1 MVFPTKVSS
10 NAILTASKSQEGA
23 AEGVQLKA
31 ADSPGEFFL
40 QETWELDLSG
50 DSTARLWRNF
60 GMPHLE
66 LKNLTQR
73 FGSQTALDGL
83 NLVIEKGELIS
94 LLGPSGCGKTTTI
107 RLIAGFLEPS
117 RGSVWISGRDVTPLP
132 PEQRNIGMVF
142 QSYAL
147 FPHLNVFENVA
158 FGLKAAKVPRPQIES
173 RVRRALELV
182 NLPNYEKRPVFELS
196 GGEQQRVAIAR
207 AVVIE
212 PQILLLD
219 EPLSN
224 LDASLRER
232 TRRQLRE
239 LITSLGITT
248 LFVTHDQEEA
258 FALSDRIVLLSKGQC
273 QQVGTAQELYDHP
286 ANEFVAG
293 FIGRSNIFSLPL
305 KAVGEDCLSFLW
317 PSGRELRLRKPI
329 NPVNPQLKVGQSYK
343 LLLRPEKIE
352 FEKREGQAPLFP
364 AELLSYRFAGAWSE
378 WEVEGERIRMTVI
391 RPATPLDAQR
401 AVGMALDL
409 WVHWEDVQLLE
420 A

>member
-1 MVFPTKVSS
+1 
-10 NAILTASKSQEGA
+10 
-23 AEGVQLKA
+23 
-31 ADSPGEFFL
+31 
-40 QETWELDLSG
+40 
-50 DSTARLWRNF
+50 
-60 GMPHLE
+60 MPHLE
-66 LKNLTQR
+66 LKNLTQQ

-83 NLVIEKGELIS
+83 TLSIEKGELIS

-107 RLIAGFLEPS
+107 RLIAGFLEPT
-117 RGSVWISGRDVTPLP
+117 RGSVWIRGRDVTPLP

-158 FGLKAAKVPRPQIES
+158 FGLRAAKTPRPQIES
-173 RVRRALELV
+173 RVQRALELV

-273 QQVGTAQELYDHP
+273 QQVGTAQALYDHP

-293 FIGRSNIFSLPL
+293 FIGRSTILSLPL
-305 KAVGEDCLSFLW
+305 KAVGEDCLSYVW
-317 PSGRELRLRKPI
+317 PSGRELRLRKPMD
-329 NPVNPQLKVGQSYK
+329 PVNPQVKVGQSYK
-343 LLLRPEKIE
+343 FLLRPEKIE
-352 FEKREGQAPLFP
+352 FEKREGQVQLMSAK
-364 AELLSYRFAGAWSE
+364 LLSYRFAGAWSE
-378 WEVEGERIRMTVI
+378 WEVEGEGVRLSVI
-391 RPATPLDAQR
+391 RPNTPLDAQW

-409 WVHWEDVQLLE
+409 WVHLEDVQILE

>member
-1 MVFPTKVSS
+1 
-10 NAILTASKSQEGA
+10 
-23 AEGVQLKA
+23 
-31 ADSPGEFFL
+31 
-40 QETWELDLSG
+40 
-50 DSTARLWRNF
+50 
-60 GMPHLE
+60 MPHLE

-73 FGSQTALDGL
+73 FGRQTALDGL
-83 NLVIEKGELIS
+83 NLSIEKGELIS

-107 RLIAGFLEPS
+107 RLIAGFLEPV
-117 RGSVWISGRDVTPLP
+117 RGSVWIGGRDVTALP
-132 PEQRNIGMVF
+132 PERRNIGMVF

-173 RVRRALELV
+173 RVRQALELV
-182 NLPNYEKRPVFELS
+182 NLPTYEKRAIFDLS

-248 LFVTHDQEEA
+248 VFVTHDQEEA
-258 FALSDRIVLLSKGQC
+258 FALSDRIVLLSKGQV
-273 QQVGTAQELYDHP
+273 QQVGTAQELYVRP

-305 KAVGEDCLSFLW
+305 KSEGDDCFSFVW
-317 PSGRELRLRKPI
+317 PSGRELRLRKSN
-329 NPVNPQLKVGQSYK
+329 NPRLKVGQSYK

-352 FEKREGQAPLFP
+352 LKRREGEGQIRLFS
-364 AELLSYRFAGAWSE
+364 AKSISYRFAGAWSE
-378 WEVEGERIRMTVI
+378 CEVEGEGIRLLVTH
-391 RPATPLDAQR
+391 PGKPDTESP
-401 AVGMALDL
+401 VGTAMDL
-409 WVHWEDVQLLE
+409 WVRPEDFRILE

>member
-1 MVFPTKVSS
+1 
-10 NAILTASKSQEGA
+10 
-23 AEGVQLKA
+23 
-31 ADSPGEFFL
+31 
-40 QETWELDLSG
+40 
-50 DSTARLWRNF
+50 
-60 GMPHLE
+60 MPHLE

-73 FGSQTALDGL
+73 FGSQTALEGL
-83 NLVIEKGELIS
+83 NLSIEKGELVS

-107 RLIAGFLEPS
+107 RLIAGFLEPT
-117 RGSVWISGRDVTPLP
+117 RGSVWIGGRDVTSSP
-132 PEQRNIGMVF
+132 PEKRNIGMVF

-158 FGLKAAKVPRPQIES
+158 FGLKAAKIPRPQIES
-173 RVRRALELV
+173 RVERALALV
-182 NLPNYEKRPVFELS
+182 NLPNYAKRPVFELS

-273 QQVGTAQELYDHP
+273 QQVGTARELYDHP
-286 ANEFVAG
+286 ANEFVAS
-293 FIGRSNIFSLPL
+293 FIGRANIFSLPL
-305 KAVGEDCLSFLW
+305 KAVGEDCLILVW
-317 PSGRELRLRKPI
+317 PSGRELRLRKPATAA
-329 NPVNPQLKVGQSYK
+329 NAQFKVGQRCK
-343 LLLRPEKIE
+343 LLLRPEKVE
-352 FEKREGQAPLFP
+352 FEKQEGQFQLFS
-364 AELLSYRFAGAWSE
+364 AKLLSYRFGGAWSE
-378 WEVEGERIRMTVI
+378 WEAEGEGIRLWVTHPGAPVEGE
-391 RPATPLDAQR
+391 LG
-401 AVGMALDL
+401 VGMTLDL
-409 WVHWEDVQLLE
+409 WVHPESIQILE
-420 A
+420 G

>member
-1 MVFPTKVSS
+1 
-10 NAILTASKSQEGA
+10 
-23 AEGVQLKA
+23 
-31 ADSPGEFFL
+31 
-40 QETWELDLSG
+40 
-50 DSTARLWRNF
+50 
-60 GMPHLE
+60 MPHLK

-83 NLVIEKGELIS
+83 NLSIDKGELVS

-158 FGLKAAKVPRPQIES
+158 FGLKAARAPRQQIES
-173 RVRRALELV
+173 RVRKALELV

-305 KAVGEDCLSFLW
+305 KAVGEDCVSFVW
-317 PSGRELRLRKPI
+317 PSGRELRLRK
-329 NPVNPQLKVGQSYK
+329 PVNPQLKVGQSYK

-352 FEKREGQAPLFP
+352 FEKREGQIHLFS
-364 AELLSYRFAGAWSE
+364 AKLLSYRFAGAWSE
-378 WEVEGERIRMTVI
+378 WEVEGEGVRLSVI
-391 RPATPLDAQR
+391 HPNTNLDAQW
-401 AVGMALDL
+401 AIGMALDL
-409 WVHWEDVQLLE
+409 WVHCEDLQILE

>member
-1 MVFPTKVSS
+1 
-10 NAILTASKSQEGA
+10 
-23 AEGVQLKA
+23 
-31 ADSPGEFFL
+31 
-40 QETWELDLSG
+40 
-50 DSTARLWRNF
+50 
-60 GMPHLE
+60 MPHLK

-83 NLVIEKGELIS
+83 NLSIDKGELVS

-107 RLIAGFLEPS
+107 RFIAGFLEPS

-158 FGLKAAKVPRPQIES
+158 FGLKAARAPRQQIES
-173 RVRRALELV
+173 RVRKALELV

-305 KAVGEDCLSFLW
+305 KAVGEDCVSFVW
-317 PSGRELRLRKPI
+317 PSGRELRLRK
-329 NPVNPQLKVGQSYK
+329 PVNPQLKVGQSYK

-352 FEKREGQAPLFP
+352 FEKREGQIHLFS
-364 AELLSYRFAGAWSE
+364 AKLLSYRFAGAWSE
-378 WEVEGERIRMTVI
+378 WEAEGEGVRLSVI
-391 RPATPLDAQR
+391 RPNTPLDGQW

-409 WVHWEDVQLLE
+409 WVHLEDVQILE

>member
-1 MVFPTKVSS
+1 
-10 NAILTASKSQEGA
+10 
-23 AEGVQLKA
+23 
-31 ADSPGEFFL
+31 
-40 QETWELDLSG
+40 
-50 DSTARLWRNF
+50 
-60 GMPHLE
+60 MPYLE

-83 NLVIEKGELIS
+83 NLSIEKGELIS

-107 RLIAGFLEPS
+107 RLIAGFLEPT
-117 RGSVWISGRDVTPLP
+117 RGSVWIDGRDVTPLA
-132 PEQRNIGMVF
+132 PERRNIGMVF

-158 FGLKAAKVPRPQIES
+158 FGLKAARVPRPQIES
-173 RVRRALELV
+173 RVQRALELV
-182 NLPNYEKRPVFELS
+182 NLPSYGKRPVFELS

-248 LFVTHDQEEA
+248 VFVTHDQEEA

-273 QQVGTAQELYDHP
+273 QQVGTARELYDHP
-286 ANEFVAG
+286 ANEFVAS
-293 FIGRSNIFSLPL
+293 FIGRANIFSLPL
-305 KAVGEDCLSFLW
+305 KATGEDCLSFVW
-317 PSGRELRLRKPI
+317 PSGRELRLRKPA
-329 NPVNPQLKVGQSYK
+329 NPADPQFQIGQSYK

-352 FEKREGQAPLFP
+352 FQKQEGQVQLFS
-364 AELLSYRFAGAWSE
+364 AKLLNYRFAGAWSE
-378 WEVEGERIRMTVI
+378 WEAEGEGMRLWVTH
-391 RPATPLDAQR
+391 PGALLNGQLN
-401 AVGMALDL
+401 VGMTLDL
-409 WVHWEDVQLLE
+409 WVHSEGIQILE
-420 A
+420 P

>member
-1 MVFPTKVSS
+1 
-10 NAILTASKSQEGA
+10 
-23 AEGVQLKA
+23 
-31 ADSPGEFFL
+31 
-40 QETWELDLSG
+40 
-50 DSTARLWRNF
+50 
-60 GMPHLE
+60 MPHLE

-83 NLVIEKGELIS
+83 NLAIEKGELVS

-117 RGSVWISGRDVTPLP
+117 RGSVWIGGRDVTPLP

-158 FGLKAAKVPRPQIES
+158 FGLKAARAPRQQIES
-173 RVRRALELV
+173 RVRKALELV

-286 ANEFVAG
+286 VNEFVAG

-305 KAVGEDCLSFLW
+305 KAVGEDCVSFVW
-317 PSGRELRLRKPI
+317 PSGRELRLRK
-329 NPVNPQLKVGQSYK
+329 PVNPQLKVGQSYK

-352 FEKREGQAPLFP
+352 FEKREGQIHLFS
-364 AELLSYRFAGAWSE
+364 AKLLSYRFAGAWSE
-378 WEVEGERIRMTVI
+378 WEAEGEGVRLSVI
-391 RPATPLDAQR
+391 RPNTPLDGQW

-409 WVHWEDVQLLE
+409 WVHLEDVQILE

>member
-1 MVFPTKVSS
+1 MAF
-10 NAILTASKSQEGA
+10 
-23 AEGVQLKA
+23 QLLN
-31 ADSPGEFFL
+31 GESA
-40 QETWELDLSG
+40 T
-50 DSTARLWRNF
+50 RLWKHS
-60 GMPHLE
+60 MPHLE

-83 NLVIEKGELIS
+83 NLSIEKGELIS

-117 RGSVWISGRDVTPLP
+117 RGSVWIDGRDVTPYP
-132 PEQRNIGMVF
+132 PERRNIGMVF

-158 FGLKAAKVPRPQIES
+158 FGLKANRVPRPQIEH
-173 RVRRALELV
+173 RVQQSLELV
-182 NLPNYEKRPVFELS
+182 NLPNYGKRPVFELS

-248 LFVTHDQEEA
+248 VFVTHDQEEA

-273 QQVGTAQELYDHP
+273 QQVGTAQELYLHP

-293 FIGRSNIFSLPL
+293 FIGRSNMFSLL
-305 KAVGEDCLSFLW
+305 LRDEGQDCYSFVW
-317 PSGRELRLRKPI
+317 PSGQELRLRKSS
-329 NPVNPQLKVGQSYK
+329 NPRLKVGQSYK
-343 LLLRPEKIE
+343 LLLRPENIE
-352 FEKREGQAPLFP
+352 LEKREGGGQIRLFS
-364 AELLSYRFAGAWSE
+364 AKSISNRFAGAWSE
-378 WEVEGERIRMTVI
+378 SEVEGEGIRLLVIHPSKPSDAQPPVGTVMDLWI
-391 RPATPLDAQR
+391 RPE
-401 AVGMALDL
+401 DL
-409 WVHWEDVQLLE
+409 QVLE

>member
-1 MVFPTKVSS
+1 
-10 NAILTASKSQEGA
+10 
-23 AEGVQLKA
+23 
-31 ADSPGEFFL
+31 
-40 QETWELDLSG
+40 
-50 DSTARLWRNF
+50 
-60 GMPHLE
+60 MPHVE

-73 FGSQTALDGL
+73 FGSQTALEGL
-83 NLVIEKGELIS
+83 NLSIEKGELIS

-107 RLIAGFLEPS
+107 RLIAGFLVPT
-117 RGSVWISGRDVTPLP
+117 RGSGWIGGRDVTPLP

-147 FPHLNVFENVA
+147 FPHLNVYENVA
-158 FGLKAAKVPRPQIES
+158 FGLKAAKVPGPQIED

-182 NLPNYEKRPVFELS
+182 NLPNYGKRPVFELS

-273 QQVGTAQELYDHP
+273 QQVGTARELYNHP

-293 FIGRSNIFSLPL
+293 FIG
-305 KAVGEDCLSFLW
+305 
-317 PSGRELRLRKPI
+317 
-329 NPVNPQLKVGQSYK
+329 
-343 LLLRPEKIE
+343 
-352 FEKREGQAPLFP
+352 QAK
-364 AELLSYRFAGAWSE
+364 
-378 WEVEGERIRMTVI
+378 
-391 RPATPLDAQR
+391 
-401 AVGMALDL
+401 
-409 WVHWEDVQLLE
+409 
-420 A
+420 

>member
-1 MVFPTKVSS
+1 MLYSLLRTPKRGAEDDV
-10 NAILTASKSQEGA
+10 LTSEGTATTSFRKS
-23 AEGVQLKA
+23 
-31 ADSPGEFFL
+31 
-40 QETWELDLSG
+40 
-50 DSTARLWRNF
+50 F

-66 LKNLTQR
+66 LKDLTQR

-83 NLVIEKGELIS
+83 NLSIEKGELIS

-107 RLIAGFLEPS
+107 RLIAGFLEPT
-117 RGSVWISGRDVTPLP
+117 RGSVWIGGRDVTALP
-132 PEQRNIGMVF
+132 PEHRNIGMVF

-158 FGLKAAKVPRPQIES
+158 FGLKAAKVSAPQIAN
-173 RVRRALELV
+173 RVQRALELV
-182 NLPNYEKRPVFELS
+182 NLPSYGKRPVFELS

-224 LDASLRER
+224 LDANMRER

-258 FALSDRIVLLSKGQC
+258 FALSDRIVLLSRGQC
-273 QQVGTAQELYDHP
+273 QQIGTARELYDHP

-293 FIGRSNIFSLPL
+293 FIGRSNVFSLPL
-305 KAVGEDCLSFLW
+305 KAIGEDCFSFAW
-317 PSGRELRLRKPI
+317 PSGRELRIRHLA
-329 NPVNPQLKVGQSYK
+329 NPARSQFKIGQSYK

-352 FEKREGQAPLFP
+352 FEKHGGASQLISARLVN
-364 AELLSYRFAGAWSE
+364 YRFAGAWSE
-378 WEVEGERIRMTVI
+378 WEAEGEGIRLLVTHSGL
-391 RPATPLDAQR
+391 PLSEQVK
-401 AVGMALDL
+401 VGMTLDL
-409 WVHWEDVQLLE
+409 WADPESIQALE
-420 A
+420 T

>member
-1 MVFPTKVSS
+1 
-10 NAILTASKSQEGA
+10 
-23 AEGVQLKA
+23 
-31 ADSPGEFFL
+31 
-40 QETWELDLSG
+40 
-50 DSTARLWRNF
+50 
-60 GMPHLE
+60 MPHLE

-83 NLVIEKGELIS
+83 NLSIEKGELIS

-117 RGSVWISGRDVTPLP
+117 RGSVWIDGRDVTPFP
-132 PEQRNIGMVF
+132 PEQRNIGVVF

-147 FPHLNVFENVA
+147 FPHLNVFQNVA
-158 FGLKAAKVPRPQIES
+158 FGLKAAKVPRPQIEH
-173 RVRRALELV
+173 RVQRSLELV
-182 NLPNYEKRPVFELS
+182 NLPNYGKRPVFELS

-248 LFVTHDQEEA
+248 VFVTHDQEEA
-258 FALSDRIVLLSKGQC
+258 FALSDRIALLSKGQC
-273 QQVGTAQELYDHP
+273 QQVGTAQELYLRP

-293 FIGRSNIFSLPL
+293 FIGRSNIFSLFL
-305 KAVGEDCLSFLW
+305 KAEGDDCFSFVW
-317 PSGRELRLRKPI
+317 PSGRELRLRKSI
-329 NPVNPQLKVGQSYK
+329 NPRLKVGQSYK
-343 LLLRPEKIE
+343 LLLRPENIE
-352 FEKREGQAPLFP
+352 FEKREGEGQIRLSSAKFI
-364 AELLSYRFAGAWSE
+364 SYRFAGAWSE
-378 WEVEGERIRMTVI
+378 SEVEGEGIRLLVI
-391 RPATPLDAQR
+391 HPSKSLDAKSP
-401 AVGMALDL
+401 VGTAMDL
-409 WVHWEDVQLLE
+409 WVRPEDLQVLE

>member
-1 MVFPTKVSS
+1 
-10 NAILTASKSQEGA
+10 
-23 AEGVQLKA
+23 
-31 ADSPGEFFL
+31 
-40 QETWELDLSG
+40 
-50 DSTARLWRNF
+50 
-60 GMPHLE
+60 MPHLK

-83 NLVIEKGELIS
+83 NLSIDKGELVS

-158 FGLKAAKVPRPQIES
+158 FGLKAARAPREQIES
-173 RVRRALELV
+173 RVRKALELV

-305 KAVGEDCLSFLW
+305 KAVGEDCVSFVW
-317 PSGRELRLRKPI
+317 PSGRELRLRK
-329 NPVNPQLKVGQSYK
+329 PVNPQLKVGQSYK

-352 FEKREGQAPLFP
+352 FEKREGQIHLFS
-364 AELLSYRFAGAWSE
+364 AKLLSYRFAGAWSE
-378 WEVEGERIRMTVI
+378 WEAEGEGVRLSVI
-391 RPATPLDAQR
+391 RPNTPLDGQW

-409 WVHWEDVQLLE
+409 WVHLEDVQILE

>member
-1 MVFPTKVSS
+1 
-10 NAILTASKSQEGA
+10 
-23 AEGVQLKA
+23 
-31 ADSPGEFFL
+31 
-40 QETWELDLSG
+40 
-50 DSTARLWRNF
+50 
-60 GMPHLE
+60 MPHLE
-66 LKNLTQR
+66 LKNLTRQ
-73 FGSQTALDGL
+73 FGSQTALDDL
-83 NLVIEKGELIS
+83 NLSIEKGELIS

-107 RLIAGFLEPS
+107 RLIAGFLDPS

-158 FGLKAAKVPRPQIES
+158 FGLKAAKVPRAQIES
-173 RVRRALELV
+173 RVQRALELV
-182 NLPNYEKRPVFELS
+182 NLPNHEKRPVFELS

-258 FALSDRIVLLSKGQC
+258 FALSDRIALLSRGQC
-273 QQVGTAQELYDHP
+273 QQIGTAQDLYDHP

-305 KAVGEDCLSFLW
+305 KAVGEDCLSFVW
-317 PSGRELRLRKPI
+317 PSGRELRLHKPV
-329 NPVNPQLKVGQSYK
+329 NPVNPQFKVGQSHK

-352 FEKREGQAPLFP
+352 FEKREGQIHLFSGK
-364 AELLSYRFAGAWSE
+364 LLSYRFAGAWSE
-378 WEVEGERIRMTVI
+378 WEAEGEKIRVTII
-391 RPATPLDAQR
+391 RPTLTLDAQR
-401 AVGMALDL
+401 SVGMTLDL
-409 WVHWEDVQLLE
+409 WVHLEDVQILG

>member
-1 MVFPTKVSS
+1 
-10 NAILTASKSQEGA
+10 
-23 AEGVQLKA
+23 
-31 ADSPGEFFL
+31 
-40 QETWELDLSG
+40 
-50 DSTARLWRNF
+50 
-60 GMPHLE
+60 MPHLE

-83 NLVIEKGELIS
+83 NLAIEKGELVS

-117 RGSVWISGRDVTPLP
+117 RGSVWIGGRDVTPLA

-158 FGLKAAKVPRPQIES
+158 FGLKAARAPRQQIES
-173 RVRRALELV
+173 RVRKALELV

-305 KAVGEDCLSFLW
+305 KAVGEDCVSFVW
-317 PSGRELRLRKPI
+317 PSGRELRLRK
-329 NPVNPQLKVGQSYK
+329 PVNPQLKVGQSYK

-352 FEKREGQAPLFP
+352 FEKREGQIHLFS
-364 AELLSYRFAGAWSE
+364 AKLLSYRFAGAWSE
-378 WEVEGERIRMTVI
+378 WEAEGEGVRLSVI
-391 RPATPLDAQR
+391 RPNTPLDGQW

-409 WVHWEDVQLLE
+409 WVHLEDVQILE

>member
-1 MVFPTKVSS
+1 
-10 NAILTASKSQEGA
+10 
-23 AEGVQLKA
+23 
-31 ADSPGEFFL
+31 
-40 QETWELDLSG
+40 
-50 DSTARLWRNF
+50 
-60 GMPHLE
+60 MPHLE
-66 LKNLTQR
+66 LKNLTQQ
-73 FGSQTALDGL
+73 FGSQIAVDGL
-83 NLVIEKGELIS
+83 NLSIEKGELIS

-107 RLIAGFLEPS
+107 RLIAGFLEPT
-117 RGSVWISGRDVTPLP
+117 RGSVWIDGRDVTPLP
-132 PEQRNIGMVF
+132 PERRNIGMVF

-158 FGLKAAKVPRPQIES
+158 FGLKAVKVPRAQIGS

-182 NLPNYEKRPVFELS
+182 NLPNYEKRPIFELS

-207 AVVIE
+207 AVVVE

-273 QQVGTAQELYDHP
+273 QQVGTARELYDHP
-286 ANEFVAG
+286 ANEFVAS
-293 FIGRSNIFSLPL
+293 FIGRANIFSLPL
-305 KAVGEDCLSFLW
+305 KAMGEDCLSFVW
-317 PSGRELRLRKPI
+317 RSGRELRIGKPA
-329 NPVNPQLKVGQSYK
+329 NPKHPQFKVGQSYK

-352 FEKREGQAPLFP
+352 FEKQEGSGQLFP
-364 AELLSYRFAGAWSE
+364 AKLLSYRFAGAWSE
-378 WEVEGERIRMTVI
+378 WEAEGEGIRMWVT
-391 RPATPLDAQR
+391 RPGAPLDEQLS
-401 AVGMALDL
+401 VGVTLQL
-409 WVHWEDVQLLE
+409 WVHPESIRILE
-420 A
+420 G

>member
-1 MVFPTKVSS
+1 MRSTPPAAKEPGQRSRTRIRQSCRMAIPTTVSS

-23 AEGVQLKA
+23 APGGLSTSEGESA
-31 ADSPGEFFL
+31 TG
-40 QETWELDLSG
+40 
-50 DSTARLWRNF
+50 LWKHS
-60 GMPHLE
+60 MPHLE

-83 NLVIEKGELIS
+83 NLSIEKGELIS

-107 RLIAGFLEPS
+107 RLIAGFLEPT
-117 RGSVWISGRDVTPLP
+117 RGSVWIGGRDVTPLP

-173 RVRRALELV
+173 RVQRALELV
-182 NLPNYEKRPVFELS
+182 NLPNYGKRPVFELS

-248 LFVTHDQEEA
+248 AVRYA
-258 FALSDRIVLLSKGQC
+258 R
-273 QQVGTAQELYDHP
+273 P
-286 ANEFVAG
+286 
-293 FIGRSNIFSLPL
+293 GRSVCAFRPYCSAFQRTVP
-305 KAVGEDCLSFLW
+305 A
-317 PSGRELRLRKPI
+317 GR
-329 NPVNPQLKVGQSYK
+329 NCAGA
-343 LLLRPEKIE
+343 LRP
-352 FEKREGQAPLFP
+352 
-364 AELLSYRFAGAWSE
+364 SSE
-378 WEVEGERIRMTVI
+378 
-391 RPATPLDAQR
+391 
-401 AVGMALDL
+401 
-409 WVHWEDVQLLE
+409 
-420 A
+420 